1 MLKIFRFIEEKPK
14 DKEIREY
21 LLKEKLN
28 NYLKKNKSALNV
40 CSVNEF
46 SELFKFKNKSYR
58 IGLKNNDKGGEN
70 FLYTSNTQEL
80 IIDMFI
86 VTLDYMENNL
96 NELIKIRKLLNNFFE
111 KK

>member
-1 MLKIFRFIEEKPK
+1 MFKIFRFEEKPK

-40 CSVNEF
+40 CSVHEF

-58 IGLKNNDKGGEN
+58 IGLKNNDKGEN

-80 IIDMFI
+80 IIDMII

>member
-21 LLKEKLN
+21 LLKEELN

-46 SELFKFKNKSYR
+46 SELFKFKNKNYR
-58 IGLKNNDKGGEN
+58 IGLKNNDKGEN

-80 IIDMFI
+80 IIDMII

>member
-21 LLKEKLN
+21 LLKEELN

-58 IGLKNNDKGGEN
+58 IGLKNNDKGEN

-80 IIDMFI
+80 IIDMII

>member
-58 IGLKNNDKGGEN
+58 IGLKNNDKGEN

-80 IIDMFI
+80 IIDMII

>member
-1 MLKIFRFIEEKPK
+1 MFKIFRFEEKPK

-28 NYLKKNKSALNV
+28 NYLKKNKSTLNV

-46 SELFKFKNKSYR
+46 SELFKFNNKSYR
-58 IGLKNNDKGGEN
+58 IGLKNNDKGEN

-80 IIDMFI
+80 IIDMII